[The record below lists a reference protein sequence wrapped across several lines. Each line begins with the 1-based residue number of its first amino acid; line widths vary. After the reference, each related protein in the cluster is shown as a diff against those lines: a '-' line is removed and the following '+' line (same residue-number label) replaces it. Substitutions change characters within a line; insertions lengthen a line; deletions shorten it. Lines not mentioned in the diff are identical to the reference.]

1 MAKATV
7 KMNDAGIRRLF
18 EGIAANLEA
27 ADCKFRA
34 THEGYPI
41 DVVEADAR
49 SAFPGMDLDADI
61 LHNYAVAVSK
71 AEPFQFKLR

>member
-1 MAKATV
+1 MAKVTV

-18 EGIAANLEA
+18 EGIAAKIEA
-27 ADCKFRA
+27 ADTKFRA
-34 THEGYPI
+34 THESYPL

-49 SAFPGMDLDADI
+49 SAFPGVELDADTRRR
-61 LHNYAVAVSK
+61 YAIAVSK